1 MGNWVLENRL
11 LNNRSISKDKNTPMD
26 LFLYDIMECGLWTCR
41 VTFNGTHNLPLSS
54 LF

>member
-26 LFLYDIMECGLWTCR
+26 LFVYYGVWIMDLQSYIQWD
-41 VTFNGTHNLPLSS
+41 P
-54 LF
+54 